1 MFDMV
6 MSSRAYCRSGCL
18 GLVFR
23 IVILS
28 GSQGFLGRVS
38 SSSALMLVRNEVA
51 NWEILEMDVGMEGVL
66 GLSEGEGAS

>member
-1 MFDMV
+1 MV
-6 MSSRAYCRSGCL
+6 MSSEAYCRSGCS

-28 GSQGFLGRVS
+28 GSRGFLGKI
-38 SSSALMLVRNEVA
+38 SSSALMLVGNEVA
-51 NWEILEMDVGMEGVL
+51 DWEILEMDVGIEGVL